1 MKEPQGLTQHIAAV
15 IGMEGSA
22 FCKSVSLA
30 AQKDGGVSRGL
41 FSQGSKGT
49 GFGSQSGYKGA
60 PPVANRQAT
69 GTSFTP
75 RLKYTPAELDAMRRD
90 NIFFKCKGPYSK
102 THICP
107 KKELHILTVINR
119 YDVEILDEGDAA
131 VDVTMNTDQVELSL
145 NAFLGIDTP
154 TTTKLMGVFG
164 NVGAVVM
171 IDSGATHNFVS
182 PRVVEAAKLQLATDM
197 RFQVLLGTGVTV
209 EALGVC
215 RGITFSLQ
223 DNFFQSDFV
232 SLELGNVDVVLGVQ
246 WLRCLGKCLVD

>member
-1 MKEPQGLTQHIAAV
+1 M
-15 IGMEGSA
+15 
-22 FCKSVSLA
+22 
-30 AQKDGGVSRGL
+30 
-41 FSQGSKGT
+41 
-49 GFGSQSGYKGA
+49 
-60 PPVANRQAT
+60 
-69 GTSFTP
+69 
-75 RLKYTPAELDAMRRD
+75 
-90 NIFFKCKGPYSK
+90 
-102 THICP
+102 
-107 KKELHILTVINR
+107 
-119 YDVEILDEGDAA
+119 EILDEGDAA

-145 NAFLGIDTP
+145 NVFLGIDTP